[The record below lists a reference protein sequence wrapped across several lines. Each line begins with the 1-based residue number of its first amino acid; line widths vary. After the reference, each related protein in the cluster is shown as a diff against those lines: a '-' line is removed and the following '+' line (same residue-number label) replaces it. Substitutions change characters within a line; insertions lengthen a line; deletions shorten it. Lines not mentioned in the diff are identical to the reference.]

1 MSLPKISHPT
11 FDVIVPS
18 IKRKIKMRMMLV
30 REEKILLMAKQ
41 SELPNDIMNAIKQ
54 VVNNCI
60 IDTQSVNVDKL
71 TVFDLEY
78 LFIKLRS
85 FSVDNITRVTYR
97 DNEDG
102 ESYSFEIDLS
112 KIEVKFPENIEN
124 TIKVNDK
131 VYISMRY
138 PDAGIFSDNA
148 LFNDEDEDDLVDKL
162 VARCI
167 EKIFEGENVIN
178 VDTIDK
184 KELVEFLEMLPINV
198 YDKIRKFLINVPN
211 VYHEI
216 NYKNKLG
223 NERKIIMNSLND
235 FFTLR

>member
-1 MSLPKISHPT
+1 
-11 FDVIVPS
+11 
-18 IKRKIKMRMMLV
+18 MMLV